1 MRERAGILGELYAAQ
16 YADILDALDRRAA
29 HILAEQLVA

>member
-1 MRERAGILGELYAAQ
+1 MRERTGILGELYAAQ
-16 YADILDALDRRAA
+16 YTDILDTLDRRAA